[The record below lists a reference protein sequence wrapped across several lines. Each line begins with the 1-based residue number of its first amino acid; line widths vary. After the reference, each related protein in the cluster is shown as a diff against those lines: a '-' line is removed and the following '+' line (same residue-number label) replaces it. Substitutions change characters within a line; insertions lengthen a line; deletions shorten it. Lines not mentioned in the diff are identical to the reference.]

1 MENKYYDYLKPK
13 LPKQSF
19 SDIVNEQMQLVQQQQ
34 KERLA
39 QDFLVQKEQ
48 RKILDTQQKELLGFD
63 VAQFSDVDREV
74 FAAKKDWLADRIQ
87 NFYYTG
93 GKRSEFIADVNGL
106 KTRFEEL
113 EQHQKNTN
121 KEKESLEGFVS
132 GTKPWTDKTLK
143 LGDTKESLDYKVSQ
157 WNNSG
162 IEPGSMEVDPAT
174 GDTYGYYIDINGTR
188 IQDEAGAD
196 QYGPVQLSPTRGSK
210 EYFAPTVSPYEN
222 LLPGAFSKDFS
233 AAATRLKNNQTM
245 SYEEKEA
252 VLREWVTTTASGNQS
267 AIATA
272 KAQFMSNYG
281 EEQSQAILVN
291 DQSKN
296 GEQEGY
302 IPMDMKEYVDETMRF
317 LKGNLMDKPD
327 KGDSSD
333 PKVFPSS
340 VQFNLQDFNAPQD
353 FEMGPYQPTGDE
365 SSFGK
370 GISSLMVPKSGVG
383 KSSVMVESTYTPT
396 SDDDPRARE
405 ISDQYRVLGVA
416 MDESD
421 VPNLFIR
428 AEMYVEENID
438 ALDPA
443 YAATLKNYDINSDGK
458 TVNTK
463 TVKNIVVGAYTEGG
477 ENNQEY
483 VSVLAQIGYAA
494 GATKGDRNAAIKKG
508 LESLRSYNDSEAQ
521 IFASLPT
528 P

>member
-1 MENKYYDYLKPK
+1 
-13 LPKQSF
+13 
-19 SDIVNEQMQLVQQQQ
+19 
-34 KERLA
+34 
-39 QDFLVQKEQ
+39 
-48 RKILDTQQKELLGFD
+48 
-63 VAQFSDVDREV
+63 
-74 FAAKKDWLADRIQ
+74 
-87 NFYYTG
+87 
-93 GKRSEFIADVNGL
+93 
-106 KTRFEEL
+106 
-113 EQHQKNTN
+113 
-121 KEKESLEGFVS
+121 
-132 GTKPWTDKTLK
+132 
-143 LGDTKESLDYKVSQ
+143 
-157 WNNSG
+157 
-162 IEPGSMEVDPAT
+162 MEVDPAT
-174 GDTYGYYIDINGTR
+174 GDAYGYYVDINGTR
-188 IQDEAGAD
+188 LQDEAGAD

-222 LLPGAFSKDFS
+222 LLPGAFSKDFAS
-233 AAATRLKNNQTM
+233 AATRLKNNQTM
-245 SYEEKEA
+245 SLDEKKA
-252 VLREWVTTTASGNQS
+252 LLREWVTTTASGNQS
-267 AIATA
+267 VIATA
-272 KAQFMSNYG
+272 RSQFVSNYG

-291 DQSKN
+291 DQGKN

-302 IPMDMKEYVDETMRF
+302 MPMDVKEYVDETMRF
-317 LKGNLMDKPD
+317 LEGNLMDKPD
-327 KGDSSD
+327 KSDSSD

-340 VQFNLQDFNAPQD
+340 VQFNLQDFSAPQD
-353 FEMGPYQPTGDE
+353 LEMGPYQPTGDE

-383 KSSVMVESTYTPT
+383 KSSIMVESTYTPKGD
-396 SDDDPRARE
+396 SDPRARE

-438 ALDPA
+438 TLDPA

-463 TVKNIVVGAYTEGG
+463 VVKNIVVGAYTEGG

-483 VSVLAQIGYAA
+483 ISVLAQIGYAA

-521 IFASLPT
+521 IFASMPT